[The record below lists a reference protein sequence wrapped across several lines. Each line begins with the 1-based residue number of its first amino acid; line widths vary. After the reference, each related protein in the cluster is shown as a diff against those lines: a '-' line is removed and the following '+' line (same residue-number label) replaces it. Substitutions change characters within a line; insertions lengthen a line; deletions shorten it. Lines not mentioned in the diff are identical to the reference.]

1 LLQKEQPSTP
11 KEVLKNKQQ
20 PVLVVCGSD
29 GSDNG
34 NASELAKLFKH
45 GSFKT
50 VPGDHN
56 HASGTA
62 EFSAAVIHFLK

>member
-1 LLQKEQPSTP
+1 
-11 KEVLKNKQQ
+11 LKNKQQ
-20 PVLVVCGSD
+20 PVLVVCGSE